1 MIIDIFM
8 AYAHQRPKAYVAR
21 ASVKSTFL
29 FRLKEAAIMVNG
41 KRVRVAAAGLLL
53 VTLVSG
59 CHVIQT
65 AADVPGQAIRT
76 VTPVP
81 KAEPT
86 VDPVE
91 VQQNLMRF
99 ADEFT
104 ARMLVGVEKLRRG
117 TNTLSIAENLRWKI
131 AIGTAACSIASG
143 QNAVAN
149 VLDMTVFVTETRMS
163 LEEYWQPKVFGE
175 SAQALLES
183 CRKAETEIWT
193 STDNVLKPNQQA
205 ALREAIQAWHRQSS
219 PADDLLVV
227 RAVGLA
233 AQVAHANRADIT
245 KPGSVFSLLMLDPL
259 AELDPTRREIAQTRL
274 FAERALYVTQKMPT
288 LLRWQTE
295 LLSVNTLELPA
306 AQQWAS
312 NVTQIAVSVDR
323 FTRAAEQVPRQF
335 SAEREELLKAL
346 QSQEGALTPVLVETK
361 QMFATATE
369 LSASLNTTLNTF
381 NGVLKR
387 LGVDDTEQVR
397 ASQTNSTPF
406 RVQDYGQA
414 AAQLEAA
421 AKQLTLLLETFDQT
435 LGANSRSKLAAQIDP
450 VVQQAQVSGKSLVDY
465 AFRKGVLF
473 VAVVLL
479 AALLYLFVAACLNRT
494 TPRNK
499 S

>member
-1 MIIDIFM
+1 MENRERI
-8 AYAHQRPKAYVAR
+8 
-21 ASVKSTFL
+21 
-29 FRLKEAAIMVNG
+29 RLATV
-41 KRVRVAAAGLLL
+41 GLLL
-53 VTLVSG
+53 ATAVSG
-59 CHVIQT
+59 CRVIQT
-65 AADVPGQAIRT
+65 AADVPGQAVRT
-76 VTPVP
+76 VSPAP
-81 KAEPT
+81 KTEPA

-104 ARMLVGVEKLRRG
+104 ARMLVGVEKLRHG
-117 TNTLSIAENLRWKI
+117 TNALGIAENLRWKI
-131 AIGTAACSIASG
+131 AIGTATCSIASG
-143 QNAVAN
+143 QNAVAD

-175 SAQALLES
+175 SAQTLLEN
-183 CRKAETEIWT
+183 CRNAETEIWT
-193 STDNVLKPNQQA
+193 STRKVLKPEQQA
-205 ALREAIQAWHRQSS
+205 ALREAIQVWHKQSS

-233 AQVAHANRADIT
+233 SQVAQANRADTT

-295 LLSVNTLELPA
+295 LLSVNTLDLPA
-306 AQQWAS
+306 AQQWAT
-312 NVTQIAVSVDR
+312 NATQIASSVDR
-323 FTRAAEQVPRQF
+323 FARTAEQLPKQVA
-335 SAEREELLKAL
+335 AEREEILKAV
-346 QSQEGALTPVLVETK
+346 QTQEGALMPVLAETR
-361 QMFATATE
+361 QTLATATE

-387 LGVDDTEQVR
+387 LGLDETEQ
-397 ASQTNSTPF
+397 ADSSQTNSNPF

-414 AAQLEAA
+414 AVQLEAA
-421 AKQLTLLLETFDQT
+421 AKQLTVLLETFDQT

-450 VVQQAQVSGKSLVDY
+450 VVQQAQASGKSLVDY

-479 AALLYLFVAACLNRT
+479 AALLYLFAAAYLTCT
-494 TPRNK
+494 ARNK
-499 S
+499 KERSSP